1 MKRISLVAVML
12 SLVMFSCKK
21 SDKTCDLN
29 AANLAGSYKISAVKY
44 KADASTPEVDEFALY
59 PACEKDDV
67 TAFNTNGTY
76 TVTDAGAV
84 CMPAGNDNGVW
95 SLSGNTINID
105 TEVGTVTYFDC
116 KGMTITIA
124 GTAAGELT
132 TVSLSRQ

>member
-29 AANLAGSYKISAVKY
+29 AANFAGSYKLSAVKY

-76 TVTDAGAV
+76 TTTDAGTV
-84 CMPAGNDNGVW
+84 CTPPGGDNGLW
-95 SLSGNTINID
+95 SLSGNVLNLDGTAA
-105 TEVGTVTYFDC
+105 TVTYFDC
-116 KGMTITIA
+116 NGMTITIA